1 MLISITV
8 SVISVVI
15 IGMKYNARKKV
26 LISDTRYLA
35 YPHPIPHT
43 PHIHLILPLHPTDHR
58 QLVRAIPCPPEPL
71 VLGEAR
77 QMGLRHPPSGS
88 QKDPGAL
95 RHPSAYPA
103 PDASRS
109 AEYSFGEW

>member
-1 MLISITV
+1 MLISISV

-43 PHIHLILPLHPTDHR
+43 PHIHLIPTPHR
-58 QLVRAIPCPPEPL
+58 PQTAGASDTL
-71 VLGEAR
+71 
-77 QMGLRHPPSGS
+77 PSGAAG
-88 QKDPGAL
+88 PG
-95 RHPSAYPA
+95 
-103 PDASRS
+103 
-109 AEYSFGEW
+109 